1 VQWNGAV
8 LDLQL
13 ATPAAGFEAEVEDDL
28 ADRVRVRF
36 RGAGGD
42 VRIELRVEDG
52 EVVRVE

>member
-8 LDLQL
+8 LDFQF
-13 ATPAAGFEAEVEDDL
+13 ATPAAGFEAEVEDDR

-36 RGAGGD
+36 RGDGGD
-42 VRIELRVEDG
+42 VRIELRVENG